1 MINNEIEHEVIIE
14 DGKYTLRFYKD
25 GRFHCLRYGLEWRDL
40 AGDKMVLALV
50 NEISTLR
57 EKLKKIYSPVNNFL
71 YKDNQPCGYQPD
83 KVFETDKIKFTPNP
97 KFGGFPL
104 DETKNE

>member
-1 MINNEIEHEVIIE
+1 LNNEIEHEVIIE
-14 DGKYTLRFYKD
+14 DGKYTFRFYKD
-25 GRFHCLRYGLEWRDL
+25 GRFHCLRYNQEWRDL
-40 AGDKMVLALV
+40 VGDKMVLALI

-71 YKDNQPCGYQPD
+71 YKENQPCDYQPD
-83 KVFETDKIKFTPNP
+83 KTFETDKIKFTPTP

-104 DETKNE
+104 YKNKNDQ